1 MSVEVHVLA
10 SGSDGNCA
18 IVRCED
24 SAIMIDSGLSFKAT
38 RSLMAVNGIDG
49 NELKGILVTHEHID
63 HIRSVQIVS
72 KKLNLPIICNQN
84 TFDASHFS
92 DNAYRRIFM
101 MNPFDIV
108 GMKVIALP
116 TSHDAV
122 EPCAYFMDTG
132 KEKILIA
139 TDMGFVT
146 DQVEH
151 ALLEAD
157 IALIESNY
165 DREMLETGPYPY
177 TLKRRIDSDVGHLCN
192 TMSGEVIKR
201 TITNRQRKIFLA
213 HLSKK
218 NNTPD
223 IARETVSRI
232 SGIKRMN
239 LDCLEF
245 KGDTRII
252 KG

>member
-18 IVRCED
+18 IVRYEN
-24 SAIMIDSGLSFKAT
+24 SAIMVDSGLSFKST
-38 RSLMAVNGIDG
+38 KSLMAVNGIDE

-84 TFDASHFS
+84 TFDASHF
-92 DNAYRRIFM
+92 DGNMHERIFM
-101 MNPFDIV
+101 MSPFDIA
-108 GMKVIALP
+108 GMSVVALP
-116 TSHDAV
+116 TSHDAA
-122 EPCAYFMDTG
+122 EPCAYAIDTG
-132 KEKILIA
+132 KKKILIA
-139 TDMGFVT
+139 TDMGLVT
-146 DQVEH
+146 YQVEH
-151 ALLEAD
+151 ALQEAD

-165 DREMLETGPYPY
+165 DSEMLETGPYPY
-177 TLKRRIDSDVGHLCN
+177 ILKRRIDSDVGHLCN
-192 TMSGEVIKR
+192 TVSGEVIKR
-201 TITNRQRKIFLA
+201 TITNHQRKIFLA

-252 KG
+252 KE